1 MKYIKKLY
9 PLIFMV
15 SVFLIFNKF
24 LNCSHKQFCE
34 TFKESKFSGKVI
46 KKYINKDQHLYETLV
61 YLNSAERDSMT
72 FNTDQSDFYSFV
84 EVGDSIIKIEQSNEI
99 RIDNKDTSFF
109 INFNCY

>member
-1 MKYIKKLY
+1 MKYIKKLIG
-9 PLIFMV
+9 LIAV
-15 SVFLIFNKF
+15 IVFFIVITISTNR
-24 LNCSHKQFCE
+24 SHEKFCE

-61 YLNSAERDSMT
+61 YLNSAEIDSMT
-72 FNTDQSDFYSFV
+72 FNTDHSDFYSFV
-84 EVGDSIIKIEQSNEI
+84 EVGDSIIKIERSNEI